1 MNNEKKEKNYR
12 TEITCLKCKAKF
24 DIWLVNANFDSDVEE
39 KVRKRFYNYC
49 GACKEYE
56 KYSDIEK
63 DKKVKKGRFK
73 EA

>member
-63 DKKVKKGRFK
+63 DIKKGRTRQV
-73 EA
+73 